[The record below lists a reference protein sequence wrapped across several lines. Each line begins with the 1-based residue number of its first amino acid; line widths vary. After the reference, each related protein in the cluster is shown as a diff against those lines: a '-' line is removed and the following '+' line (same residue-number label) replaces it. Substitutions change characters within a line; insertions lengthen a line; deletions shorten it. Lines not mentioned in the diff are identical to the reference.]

1 MELSNIGKYRKTQ
14 MLLKLTRKIKL
25 NRNKSA
31 DFRKLNTLCLGKL
44 SVMLRTK
51 KKKKQSGSQWD
62 FCYLFSLPP
71 N

>member
-1 MELSNIGKYRKTQ
+1 MELSNVGKYRKKQ

-25 NRNKSA
+25 NRNKSG

-51 KKKKQSGSQWD
+51 KKKAIRVPVG
-62 FCYLFSLPP
+62 FLLPFFP
-71 N
+71 AP